1 MEIPPLLEIHAG
13 LLMIIR
19 HVAHS
24 DPQFLQ
30 LPPPLPVDLESLKD
44 LILFAV
50 VLEDPA
56 HVVQEPDHRL
66 DHSCPVLVRV
76 IQQMSG
82 VWVSL
87 GRRTG

>member
-44 LILFAV
+44 LILFEV
-50 VLEDPA
+50 G
-56 HVVQEPDHRL
+56 
-66 DHSCPVLVRV
+66 S
-76 IQQMSG
+76 
-82 VWVSL
+82 
-87 GRRTG
+87 